1 MLTKKQ
7 KFQLREDWEHR
18 GYTAMQS
25 AYERGLYND
34 PLSTEKQIELRK
46 WLQAQERRKE
56 KREFNLYDL
65 AYWGIVISVVG
76 LFTAIVGIVLAS

>member
-18 GYTAMQS
+18 GYTAMQA

-34 PLSTEKQIELRK
+34 PLSTEKQDELRK
-46 WLQAQERRKE
+46 WLQEKERRRR
-56 KREFNLYDL
+56 KREFDLYDL
-65 AYWGIVISVVG
+65 AYWGIVISVLG
-76 LFTAIVGIVLAS
+76 LFAAIIGALLTA